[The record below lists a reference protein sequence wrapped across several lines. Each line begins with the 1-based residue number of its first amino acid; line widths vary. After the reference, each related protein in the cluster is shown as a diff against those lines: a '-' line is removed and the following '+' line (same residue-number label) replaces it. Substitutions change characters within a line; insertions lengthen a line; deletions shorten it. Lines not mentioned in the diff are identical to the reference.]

1 MEYMET
7 VFDLG
12 ARDEEDAAF
21 EELDKK
27 LKRERKLLQL
37 KQEKEAAAE
46 LEALKKEVEE
56 ELKETAMEE
65 RSQFRWNQ
73 DRKVQIKTL
82 IKTPLCGWLTPWV
95 VLEDRQ
101 TYKDFYRGSP
111 G

>member
-1 MEYMET
+1 MGTLGDEFVAAVRAKTSAITAADLQLMECMET

-46 LEALKKEVEE
+46 LEALKKGVEE

-65 RSQFRWNQ
+65 KESIP
-73 DRKVQIKTL
+73 V
-82 IKTPLCGWLTPWV
+82 
-95 VLEDRQ
+95 ES
-101 TYKDFYRGSP
+101 GSESTN
-111 G
+111 